1 MKKKKYMSDE
11 DFAELEL
18 ALEHVLEKAG
28 MEVLGGTP
36 DELRQLL
43 VNDAARWGAVVKA
56 ANVRLE

>member
-1 MKKKKYMSDE
+1 MLNRIN
-11 DFAELEL
+11 AEINR
-18 ALEHVLEKAG
+18 ALQDRQLREVLEKAG

-43 VNDAARWGAVVKA
+43 ISDAARWGAVVRA